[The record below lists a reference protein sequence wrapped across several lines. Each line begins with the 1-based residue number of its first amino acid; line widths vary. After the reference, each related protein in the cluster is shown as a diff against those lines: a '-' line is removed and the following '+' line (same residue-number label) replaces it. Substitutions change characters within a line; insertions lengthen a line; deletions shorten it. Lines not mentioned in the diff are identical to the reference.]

1 MLLLLL
7 LINCALLFF
16 IFFQCNVVK
25 EGNDEEDGEIRK
37 LDILSRIKG
46 NEHALVKIGQ
56 DIDDLNRNII

>member
-7 LINCALLFF
+7 LINCVMLFF
-16 IFFQCNVVK
+16 IFFKCNVVK
-25 EGNDEEDGEIRK
+25 EGNDDDDDKIRK

-46 NEHALVKIGQ
+46 NEYALVKIGQ